1 MDEKTLTV
9 YAPQAPEGVSLRLL
23 AAQQKAKTQ
32 TLRPALQ
39 QWAAQ
44 YGSRRPISA
53 RLAPARALHDR
64 LIVVDGK
71 TAWLLTQ
78 SLNAFAKRSPA
89 SIEKTNPEATGL
101 KVAAYEDIWSAS
113 APL

>member
-44 YGSRRPISA
+44 YGSRRPD
-53 RLAPARALHDR
+53 LPLNFHPAAIR
-64 LIVVDGK
+64 
-71 TAWLLTQ
+71 
-78 SLNAFAKRSPA
+78 
-89 SIEKTNPEATGL
+89 
-101 KVAAYEDIWSAS
+101 AS
-113 APL
+113 AVDTPFGAV